1 MGIQFVEQESEGTYD
16 TPSNHLFSLYK
27 RMLRNILGH
36 PDPIKLDANAKRAFN
51 SIYLKFTFMK
61 IRALSYLKPDNLY
74 SCSLFSRDFSLSF
87 PTKYQICRYENKFSC
102 HYMNNN
108 IVKVLLCYN
117 FLHSII
123 NIFLFCPFCN
133 REINNISTFLHRSPS
148 DVLTSCETSFPSSIS
163 IYQAKE
169 NFEE

>member
-1 MGIQFVEQESEGTYD
+1 
-16 TPSNHLFSLYK
+16 
-27 RMLRNILGH
+27 MLRNILFGT
-36 PDPIKLDANAKRAFN
+36 PWPNKTRCKCKKSIY

-123 NIFLFCPFCN
+123 NIFLFCTFCN